1 MPINSEF
8 KRKIWSNFNP
18 SYVFKTIIEAE
29 KFNPNKRV
37 MISAL
42 GAWVIAP
49 SDNELRRDAIT
60 IKINEI
66 ISNNESEVIRKSTS
80 NDIFA
85 NHLALVN
92 NKLKEGFYKNVYY
105 PLGGLNTFNNSM
117 SPELYIKRINS
128 KQKQHI
134 EGVKKVISII
144 HYHQKF
150 IEGDAKYKPPSLK
163 ICEKVINET
172 YKRSS
177 SHNSFS
183 SIQTALKERGQTAH
197 LCYAASK
204 VIIGKNNWSL
214 LDSFCDPSE
223 QTNLKLSHIKQWL
236 ELSKYIQLKLLA
248 PLKSEYLKPTQSLKI
263 QGVKAH
269 EHENATL
276 KKNEIQALKNV
287 ALRSLKKRG
296 KNKPR

>member
-8 KRKIWSNFNP
+8 KQKIWSNFNP
-18 SYVFKTIIEAE
+18 NYVFKTLLAAE

-49 SDNELRRDAIT
+49 SDDELRRDAIT

-92 NKLKEGFYKNVYY
+92 DKLKEGFYKNVYY
-105 PLGGLNTFNNSM
+105 PLGGLNTFNNSL
-117 SPELYIKRINS
+117 SPELYIKRIDS
-128 KQKQHI
+128 KHKQHI
-134 EGVKKVISII
+134 EGVNKVISII

-150 IEGDAKYKPPSLK
+150 IRGDAKYKPPSLK
-163 ICEKVINET
+163 ICETVISET

-177 SHNSFS
+177 LHNSFS

-204 VIIGKNNWSL
+204 LIIGRNNWSL
-214 LDSFCDPSE
+214 LDAFCDPT
-223 QTNLKLSHIKQWL
+223 QQKNLKLSHIKEWL
-236 ELSKYIQLKLLA
+236 AFSKFIQSEVLS
-248 PLKSEYLKPTQSLKI
+248 PLNSEYLKRAQIFKI
-263 QGVKAH
+263 RKVNAQEVKKPNLENH
-269 EHENATL
+269 E
-276 KKNEIQALKNV
+276 IIALKGK
-287 ALRSLKKRG
+287 AIRSLKKRG
-296 KNKPR
+296 KSKPK